1 MHIYTKFGDGGKTR
15 LLGTAVVDKDD
26 PKVEA
31 YGSVDELNALLGVV
45 ISSTSNLELPKIS
58 ENLTKIQN
66 DLFVI
71 GAQLAA
77 KDFKTKAIEPKRI
90 EELEHEIDKIEEE
103 LPKLTNFILPGG
115 HIVAASLHHARTV
128 CRRTE
133 RRIVTL
139 SKSEQINEDIIKYM
153 NRLSDFL
160 FVLARFVNYKKKHEE
175 KIWRS

>member
-1 MHIYTKFGDGGKTR
+1 MPIYTKFGDAGKTR

-26 PKVEA
+26 PKVQA
-31 YGSVDELNALLGVV
+31 YGSVDELNALLGIV
-45 ISSTSNLELPKIS
+45 IASNSEIPKIN

-77 KDFKTKAIEPKRI
+77 KDVKTKSIEPKQI
-90 EELEHEIDKIEEE
+90 EGLEHEIDKMEAE
-103 LPKLTNFILPGG
+103 LPRLTNFILPGG

-133 RRIVTL
+133 RCIVTL
-139 SKSEQINEDIIKYM
+139 AKSEKVNEDTMKYM

-175 KIWRS
+175 KIWRG